1 MPIPSELPDEVQ
13 QRLNNEL
20 RSGERVAWSG
30 QTSGAMASKASCFI
44 VAFCYSVDGV
54 CCLLDGHSRPGESV
68 VCTLGLPFVLIGFAM
83 LSSPAWIKKMAR
95 RSVYAVT
102 DQRAL
107 TIKAG
112 LFGSFTVK
120 SYSPEQLQDIER
132 TEYKDGSGD
141 LIFHKYYTRDSDG
154 DRRLNREGFEGIP
167 QVKQVEALIHA
178 MVATHQVAKREAEEA

>member
-1 MPIPSELPDEVQ
+1 MSIPSELPDDVQ

-20 RSGERVAWSG
+20 RPGERVAWAA
-30 QTSGAMASKASCFI
+30 QPSGAIASKASCFI
-44 VAFCYSVDGV
+44 YVFAIPWTLFSVFWVIFAAQASLLFALFGV
-54 CCLLDGHSRPGESV
+54 
-68 VCTLGLPFVLIGFAM
+68 PFVLVGLGMFRI
-83 LSSPAWIKKMAR
+83 PAWIKKMAS

-102 DQRAL
+102 DQRAI

-120 SYSPEQLQDIER
+120 SYLPEQLLNLER

-154 DRRLNREGFEGIP
+154 DRHLNREGFEGIP
-167 QVKQVEALIHA
+167 QVKQVEALIQA
-178 MVATHQVAKREAEEA
+178 MVATHQVAKREVDEA